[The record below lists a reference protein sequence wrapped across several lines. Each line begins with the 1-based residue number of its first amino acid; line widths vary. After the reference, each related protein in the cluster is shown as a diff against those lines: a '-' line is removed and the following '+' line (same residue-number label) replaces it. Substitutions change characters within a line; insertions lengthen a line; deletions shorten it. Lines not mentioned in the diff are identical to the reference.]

1 MYLQKLQQDDI
12 FVPNEMTSLA
22 SITGMESR
30 KGLENAIIS
39 NGKIVNV
46 VSNSYGHIPNE
57 LFFKKAEQLLV
68 DAQLKYSK
76 RAINRDDRSFIT
88 DFIIEDKNQFTLKNE
103 SGRILPML
111 RFKNSYDGREKTSG
125 HFGFYREVCTNG
137 LHVSNAQID
146 FSIKHTKNNTELV
159 LPKLNGLFEKFLD
172 NEYYEINRKFKEL
185 EEIVLIDTRAFVKEI
200 LEKTKL
206 FRYESSD
213 KNDNPSKKARE
224 LLDLIAIEGNDWY
237 ETPTLWDGYN
247 AFNWMLHN
255 TLQKTFSQ
263 QEKLDKI
270 VFDEVYAMV

>member
-1 MYLQKLQQDDI
+1 MYLKNLQQDEI
-12 FVPNEMTSLA
+12 FVSSEMKSLA

-46 VSNSYGHIPNE
+46 VSKSYGHIPNE
-57 LFFKKAEQLLV
+57 LFFKKAEQLLI
-68 DAQLKYSK
+68 DAHLKYHK
-76 RAINRDDRSFIT
+76 RTINRNDRSFIT
-88 DFIIEDKNQFTLKNE
+88 DFIIEDENQFTLKNE

-146 FSIKHTKNNTELV
+146 FSIKHTKNNTELI
-159 LPKLNGLFEKFLD
+159 LPKLESLFERFLD
-172 NEYYEINRKFKEL
+172 NEYYEITKKFKEM

-255 TLQKTFSQ
+255 TLKKTFSQ